1 MRISTS
7 TAVLVA
13 LVALCGLSLR
23 MHRLGDRS
31 LWEDELS
38 TWTSIRGT
46 VMDGIRYVQMPHPP
60 LYSLS
65 CRVAAWGEP
74 KPSEA
79 RLRLPAA
86 IYGAAAALAGGTLG
100 AVMFGRRIGWAA
112 LIVLAFNAFLVKYSR
127 EARMYSLL
135 ALTTTVSMLCW
146 YALVT
151 RRQPRAAWGAG
162 YVLSTTAML
171 YTHYFA
177 PLALAAQVAW
187 WAAVV
192 MRRRR
197 AVAAGTDPTG
207 AIRNAEPGGPRP
219 DGRSSATGRGGRCE
233 LVCLVLPLVLYAP
246 LAVFF
251 VRHVLPNKLGWI
263 QPAPWWAYLHF
274 LGDAVLG
281 LFDEGVAG
289 STATRW
295 AHVAAG
301 VFVTAALL
309 CGAITRLGAHR
320 GDVMREVED
329 AAAGRLLLLFWAVF
343 VVGGLGAISLV
354 SNPVFVPRYAITA
367 LVPGTLAVLTLPV
380 FRRSRALIV
389 APALLLVGNAPV
401 AVTECLSESGPDG
414 LAGIIRHMNDTLGKD
429 DAVVVVD
436 FPFCPNYRNPVEMG
450 FEYYGLRS
458 DLPILRM
465 RGEQKRGQL
474 TDSAALSDPRRL
486 HIVTLLGDFDAMLR
500 ATGRRV
506 DIYALPPYRYF
517 VVHPASGNPG
527 VHPAAKP

>member
-1 MRISTS
+1 MRW
-7 TAVLVA
+7 
-13 LVALCGLSLR
+13 
-23 MHRLGDRS
+23 HRLGERS

-86 IYGAAAALAGGTLG
+86 LYGAAAALAGGALG
-100 AVMFGRRIGWAA
+100 AVMFGRRVGWAA
-112 LIVLAFNAFLVKYSR
+112 LIVFAFNAFLLKYSR

-151 RRQPRAAWGAG
+151 RRGRRAAWGAG
-162 YVLSTTAML
+162 YILSTTAML
-171 YTHYFA
+171 YSHYFA
-177 PLALAAQVAW
+177 PLALAAQAAW

-192 MRRRR
+192 TLRRR
-197 AVAAGTDPTG
+197 AEAAGAGPTFPL
-207 AIRNAEPGGPRP
+207 RDAEHDGPLP
-219 DGRSSATGRGGRCE
+219 DGRGSAAGGGRRYE
-233 LVCLVLPLVLYAP
+233 LACLTLPVLLYAP

-263 QPAPWWAYLHF
+263 QPAPWWAYPHF

-281 LFDEGVAG
+281 LFDEGGAG

-295 AHVAAG
+295 AHVSAG
-301 VFVTAALL
+301 VFVAAALL
-309 CGAITRLGAHR
+309 CGAVPRLGAR
-320 GDVMREVED
+320 GVGATQDERD
-329 AAAGRLLLLFWAVF
+329 ACPGRLLLLFWVVF

-380 FRRSRALIV
+380 IRGSRALIG
-389 APALLLVGNAPV
+389 AAALLLVGNAPV
-401 AVTECLSESGPDG
+401 AVTECLEESGPDG
-414 LAGIIRHMNDTLGKD
+414 LAGIIRHLNDTLGPE

-450 FEYYGLRS
+450 FEYYGLRD
-458 DLPILRM
+458 DLTVLRM

-474 TDSAALSDPRRL
+474 TDSTALSDPRRL
-486 HIVTLLGDFDAMLR
+486 HIVTLLGDFDATLR

-517 VVHPASGNPG
+517 IVHPASGNPG
-527 VHPAAKP
+527 VQPDARP